1 MNETNLRQMESD
13 IEWIERE
20 LQHCCRTKLETN
32 PQAKVLEAM
41 RYSLEAGGKR
51 IRPLLV
57 LAFCR
62 ACGGDVQKALKPAL
76 AIEMIH
82 TYSLIHDDLPAMDD
96 DDYRRG
102 RLSCHKA
109 FDEATAILAGDA
121 LNVLPFELLST
132 DTTLPAETRVSLI
145 AELANAAGAE
155 GMIGGQVIDIANET
169 RTDVDQNN
177 LVNMYA
183 HKTGAL
189 IRVACTMGCMVAG
202 ANDKMLTAATEY
214 AQRLGLAFQI
224 VDDILDVTGTP
235 ELLGKPIGSDAAHH
249 KTTFVTLLGLEG
261 AKAEASRL
269 TEEALRLLEDIPEH
283 QFLTDLTEALL
294 NRNY

>member
-1 MNETNLRQMESD
+1 MNKTNLRQMESD
-13 IEWIERE
+13 IEWIEKE
-20 LQHCCRTKLETN
+20 LQHCCRTKPETN

>member
-1 MNETNLRQMESD
+1 MNKTNLRQMEAD

-20 LQHCCRTKLETN
+20 LQHCCRTKPETN

-82 TYSLIHDDLPAMDD
+82 TYSLIHDDMPAMDD

-283 QFLTDLTEALL
+283 QFLTELTEALL

>member
-13 IEWIERE
+13 IEWIEKE
-20 LQHCCRTKLETN
+20 LQHCCRTKPETN

-183 HKTGAL
+183 HKTSAL

>member
-20 LQHCCRTKLETN
+20 LQHCCRTKPETN

-132 DTTLPAETRVSLI
+132 DTTLPADTRVSLI

>member
-1 MNETNLRQMESD
+1 MNKTNLRQMEAD

-20 LQHCCRTKLETN
+20 LQHCCRTKPETN

-269 TEEALRLLEDIPEH
+269 TEEALRLMEDIPEH
-283 QFLTDLTEALL
+283 QFLTELTEALL

>member
-20 LQHCCRTKLETN
+20 LQHCCRTKPETN

-102 RLSCHKA
+102 RPCHKA

>member
-1 MNETNLRQMESD
+1 MNKTNLRQMEAD

-20 LQHCCRTKLETN
+20 LQHCCRTKPKTN

-202 ANDKMLTAATEY
+202 ANDKILTAATEY

>member
-1 MNETNLRQMESD
+1 MNETNLRQMEAD

-20 LQHCCRTKLETN
+20 LQHCCRTKPETN

-283 QFLTDLTEALL
+283 QFLTELTEALL

>member
-1 MNETNLRQMESD
+1 MNKTNLRQMEAD

-20 LQHCCRTKLETN
+20 LQHCCRTKPETN

-202 ANDKMLTAATEY
+202 ANDKILTAATEY

>member
-1 MNETNLRQMESD
+1 MNKTNLRQMEAD

-20 LQHCCRTKLETN
+20 LQHCCRTKPETN

-189 IRVACTMGCMVAG
+189 IRVACTMGCMVAR

>member
-1 MNETNLRQMESD
+1 MNKTNLRQMEAD

-20 LQHCCRTKLETN
+20 LQHCCRTKPETN

-82 TYSLIHDDLPAMDD
+82 TYSLIHDDLPALDD

-121 LNVLPFELLST
+121 LNVLPIELLST

-283 QFLTDLTEALL
+283 QFLTELTEALL

>member
-1 MNETNLRQMESD
+1 MNKTNLRQMEAD

-20 LQHCCRTKLETN
+20 LQHCCRTKPESN

-261 AKAEASRL
+261 AKAEASRF

-283 QFLTDLTEALL
+283 QFLTELTEALL

>member
-1 MNETNLRQMESD
+1 MNKTNLRQMEAD

-20 LQHCCRTKLETN
+20 LQHCYRTKPETN

-283 QFLTDLTEALL
+283 QFLTELTEALL

>member
-1 MNETNLRQMESD
+1 MNKTNLRQMEAD

-20 LQHCCRTKLETN
+20 LQHCCRTKPETN

-62 ACGGDVQKALKPAL
+62 ACGGDVQKVLKPAL

-132 DTTLPAETRVSLI
+132 DTTLPAEMRVSLI

>member
-1 MNETNLRQMESD
+1 MNKTNLRQMESD

-20 LQHCCRTKLETN
+20 LQHCCRTKPETN

>member
-1 MNETNLRQMESD
+1 MNKTNLRQMESD
-13 IEWIERE
+13 IEWIEKE
-20 LQHCCRTKLETN
+20 LQHCCRTKPETN

-269 TEEALRLLEDIPEH
+269 TGEALRLLEDIPEH

>member
-1 MNETNLRQMESD
+1 M
-13 IEWIERE
+13 
-20 LQHCCRTKLETN
+20 
-32 PQAKVLEAM
+32 V
-41 RYSLEAGGKR
+41 
-51 IRPLLV
+51 
-57 LAFCR
+57 
-62 ACGGDVQKALKPAL
+62 
-76 AIEMIH
+76 
-82 TYSLIHDDLPAMDD
+82 
-96 DDYRRG
+96 
-102 RLSCHKA
+102 
-109 FDEATAILAGDA
+109 DA
-121 LNVLPFELLST
+121 LNVLPFELMAT
-132 DTTLPAETRVSLI
+132 DTTLPAEIRVSLI

-283 QFLTDLTEALL
+283 QFLTELTEALL

>member
-1 MNETNLRQMESD
+1 MNKTNLRQMEAD

-20 LQHCCRTKLETN
+20 LQHCCRTKPETN

-41 RYSLEAGGKR
+41 WYSLEAGGKR

-283 QFLTDLTEALL
+283 QFLTELTEALL

>member
-13 IEWIERE
+13 IEWIEKE
-20 LQHCCRTKLETN
+20 LQHCCRTKPETN

-121 LNVLPFELLST
+121 LNVLPVELLAT

>member
-20 LQHCCRTKLETN
+20 LQHCCRTKPETN

-145 AELANAAGAE
+145 AELANSAGAE

>member
-1 MNETNLRQMESD
+1 MNETNLRQMEAD

-20 LQHCCRTKLETN
+20 LQHCCRTKPETN

-202 ANDKMLTAATEY
+202 ANDKILTATTEY

>member
-20 LQHCCRTKLETN
+20 LQHCCRTKPETN

-121 LNVLPFELLST
+121 PNVLPFELLST

>member
-1 MNETNLRQMESD
+1 MNKTNLRQMEAD

-20 LQHCCRTKLETN
+20 LQHCCRTKPETN

-235 ELLGKPIGSDAAHH
+235 ELLGKSIGSDAAHH

>member
-1 MNETNLRQMESD
+1 MNKTNLRQMEAD

-20 LQHCCRTKLETN
+20 LQHCCRTKPETN

-261 AKAEASRL
+261 AKAEASRM

-283 QFLTDLTEALL
+283 QFLTELTEALL

>member
-1 MNETNLRQMESD
+1 M
-13 IEWIERE
+13 
-20 LQHCCRTKLETN
+20 
-32 PQAKVLEAM
+32 
-41 RYSLEAGGKR
+41 
-51 IRPLLV
+51 
-57 LAFCR
+57 
-62 ACGGDVQKALKPAL
+62 
-76 AIEMIH
+76 
-82 TYSLIHDDLPAMDD
+82 
-96 DDYRRG
+96 
-102 RLSCHKA
+102 
-109 FDEATAILAGDA
+109 
-121 LNVLPFELLST
+121 
-132 DTTLPAETRVSLI
+132 SLI

-283 QFLTDLTEALL
+283 QFLTELTEALL

>member
-1 MNETNLRQMESD
+1 MNETNLRQMEAD
-13 IEWIERE
+13 IEWIEKE
-20 LQHCCRTKLETN
+20 LQHCCRTKPETN
-32 PQAKVLEAM
+32 PQGRVLEAM

-82 TYSLIHDDLPAMDD
+82 TYSLIHDDLPAMDN

-121 LNVLPFELLST
+121 LNVLPFELLAA
-132 DTTLPAETRVSLI
+132 DTALPAETRVSLI
-145 AELANAAGAE
+145 AELANAAGPE

-169 RTDVDQNN
+169 RRDVDKDN

-235 ELLGKPIGSDAAHH
+235 ELLGKPIGSDAANN

-269 TEEALRLLEDIPEH
+269 TEEALCLLEDIPEH
-283 QFLTDLTEALL
+283 QFLKELTEALL

>member
-1 MNETNLRQMESD
+1 MNETNLRQMEAD

-20 LQHCCRTKLETN
+20 LQHCCRTKPETN

-202 ANDKMLTAATEY
+202 ANDKILTAATEY

>member
-20 LQHCCRTKLETN
+20 LQHCCRTKPETN

-121 LNVLPFELLST
+121 LNVLPFELLAT

-283 QFLTDLTEALL
+283 QFLTELTEALL

>member
-20 LQHCCRTKLETN
+20 LQHCCRTKPETN

-283 QFLTDLTEALL
+283 QFLTDLTEALF

>member
-20 LQHCCRTKLETN
+20 LQHCCRTKPETN

-169 RTDVDQNN
+169 RTDVDQN
-177 LVNMYA
+177 
-183 HKTGAL
+183 KTGAL

>member
-1 MNETNLRQMESD
+1 MNKTNLRQMEAD

-283 QFLTDLTEALL
+283 QFLTELTEALL